1 MITELC
7 PACWLY
13 HAPGAN
19 CKEANAL
26 GQAWLV
32 KPPVD
37 DPRPE
42 ESGVVVVAES
52 QAPEPS
58 EPGDGGLAPIRD
70 NAVPAHSRA
79 KRKYTRKPK

>member
-37 DPRPE
+37 PVPVDMAPLPL
-42 ESGVVVVAES
+42 VV
-52 QAPEPS
+52 
-58 EPGDGGLAPIRD
+58 
-70 NAVPAHSRA
+70 A
-79 KRKYTRKPK
+79 KRKYQRKPK

>member
-19 CKEANAL
+19 CKEANAQ

-37 DPRPE
+37 LPPIKPP
-42 ESGVVVVAES
+42 AEA
-52 QAPEPS
+52 Q
-58 EPGDGGLAPIRD
+58 
-70 NAVPAHSRA
+70 A
-79 KRKYTRKPK
+79 KRKYQRKPKCS

>member
-1 MITELC
+1 VDGVITELC

-37 DPRPE
+37 PIPQE
-42 ESGVVVVAES
+42 
-52 QAPEPS
+52 AP
-58 EPGDGGLAPIRD
+58 PIEQ
-70 NAVPAHSRA
+70 
-79 KRKYTRKPK
+79 KRKYQRKPK

>member
-19 CKEANAL
+19 CKEANAQ

-37 DPRPE
+37 LP
-42 ESGVVVVAES
+42 
-52 QAPEPS
+52 
-58 EPGDGGLAPIRD
+58 PIVTLQSD
-70 NAVPAHSRA
+70 NKP
-79 KRKYTRKPK
+79 KRKYQRKPKCS

>member
-1 MITELC
+1 MDGMITELC

-37 DPRPE
+37 DVLKNE
-42 ESGVVVVAES
+42 
-52 QAPEPS
+52 QLEP
-58 EPGDGGLAPIRD
+58 P
-70 NAVPAHSRA
+70 A

>member
-37 DPRPE
+37 LPPIE
-42 ESGVVVVAES
+42 PPAE
-52 QAPEPS
+52 AP
-58 EPGDGGLAPIRD
+58 
-70 NAVPAHSRA
+70 A
-79 KRKYTRKPK
+79 KRKYTRKPKCS